1 MQYLTTTLGIGRGWR
16 GGSSCMISSTEEK
29 VKSYLM
35 SKGMQPL
42 PIDQSLETKPNL
54 SFSEANGCKVFVK
67 IPSREE
73 LENRNGIL
81 SLILRA
87 TSFTRTADKVYVALP
102 RTYAPIIDGAI
113 IQEEGLGLI
122 IHDEKTI
129 NEAITPKS
137 FEHQASSKS
146 QENLDVA
153 HKIEQLGSRIG
164 QLEQTVQILKSQ
176 ISQLKSI
183 RPLAETSKT
192 ESVRDG
198 LPSFF
203 RDNAWLDILSK
214 RGREPER
221 YVS

>member
-1 MQYLTTTLGIGRGWR
+1 
-16 GGSSCMISSTEEK
+16 MISSTEEK

-42 PIDQSLETKPNL
+42 SIDESLETKPNL
-54 SFSEANGCKVFVK
+54 SFNEANGCKVFVK

-73 LENRNGIL
+73 LENRNAIL

-87 TSFTRTADKVYVALP
+87 TSFTRTANKVYLALP

-122 IHDEKTI
+122 VYDEKAI
-129 NEAITPKS
+129 NEVIAPKF

-146 QENLDVA
+146 QENLDVSQE
-153 HKIEQLGSRIG
+153 IDQLGSRIS
-164 QLEQTVQILKSQ
+164 QLEQTVQTLKSE

-183 RPLAETSKT
+183 RPLVEKSKTEKT